1 MKMRFMG
8 YDVLSGRRGR
18 KAKNMPRREILASR
32 CSPGAT
38 GHSGGTPHSCGSEPA
53 PFNILPDKS
62 GVPAET
68 MHWICCSIKA
78 RLCSQSRAGGV
89 QSICSMPL
97 AEPCIYNP
105 LKRQPLF
112 HVWSRKPRPISER
125 ASARRSGNKC
135 GGRDDGFNA
144 KNPTGHVVTFY
155 DLTGL
160 IGDFSAGSA
169 MRKTKPARRFGLQPL
184 ETGQIWRMAE
194 LNLRVELV
202 GKWLVHYKLAKPDAV
217 RTANS
222 CSGITAVRKYLKK
235 NKAVLVSA

>member
-1 MKMRFMG
+1 MFFPVGAEEKQKTCRDGKFWPAA
-8 YDVLSGRRGR
+8 VRR
-18 KAKNMPRREILASR
+18 AQ
-32 CSPGAT
+32 
-38 GHSGGTPHSCGSEPA
+38 
-53 PFNILPDKS
+53 PDT
-62 GVPAET
+62 PAERRIHAAVSLHHLT
-68 MHWICCSIKA
+68 SCRINPAFLLKRCTGFVA
-78 RLCSQSRAGGV
+78 VSRHAPVRRSGAGGV
-89 QSICSMPL
+89 QPIRPMPL
-97 AEPCIYNP
+97 EPCIYNP

-169 MRKTKPARRFGLQPL
+169 MRKTKPARRICLQPL

-194 LNLRVELV
+194 LNLRV
-202 GKWLVHYKLAKPDAV
+202 
-217 RTANS
+217 
-222 CSGITAVRKYLKK
+222 
-235 NKAVLVSA
+235 